1 MSRKRMKRRQRPM
14 SARGMI
20 DQEQAY
26 CMVGGAIAAAIQNEQ
41 REPSMDPATRAV
53 VHWLDTWLS
62 PAEKKIVARYAQ
74 INFDQPGRSNR
85 KRLDLQRLDLNNL
98 RQAFYLI
105 GKAIVLRIRHT
116 ESQRDPD
123 IWSLLSFLDEV
134 LVPAQK
140 EFITRHAPIDFD
152 APGRP
157 LPRFTDYEPRF

>member
-1 MSRKRMKRRQRPM
+1 M
-14 SARGMI
+14 SAGGMTE
-20 DQEQAY
+20 QEQAY
-26 CMVGGAIAAAIQNEQ
+26 CMVGGAIAGAIQNEQ
-41 REPSMDPATRAV
+41 LEPSMDPATRAV

-62 PAEKKIVARYAQ
+62 PAEKNIVVRYAQ
-74 INFDQPGRSNR
+74 INFNKKRKPLDLQP
-85 KRLDLQRLDLNNL
+85 LDLQRLDLNNL

-116 ESQRDPD
+116 ETLDSD
-123 IWSLLSFLDEV
+123 IRSVLAFLDQV
-134 LVPAQK
+134 LFPAQK